1 MKLKYKLNSK
11 AEKDIFLY
19 KHTSEL
25 YEELEDLGII
35 DRMKE
40 VSHLGTIK
48 VNKSK
53 NKSRYDYVMTQLYLH
68 RLIKEEVNSELR
80 YSYSSRIKMNGT
92 MITMGDFL
100 QSLVIIYNIGH
111 FYNTF
116 TSSRAVIMAANKNK
130 EFYDSIIHSFK
141 DKKYQELAQSILNQK
156 NYQRLHL
163 LNSLLILEHCDQ
175 NKISISLAMKILYF
189 YLTQENLNE
198 NIEDENIIDRN
209 EKIQYAFS
217 IFKRVRSVS
226 YIASDLPIASL
237 PLYMDLAD
245 EKSTVVLLKELLSEY
260 NNNQSSIDLLQ
271 SISKLLDDTVYNKD
285 SNVICYYDIS
295 KRMAQEITEEN
306 ISHYD
311 YYGEELLDQYSTLNQ
326 VHSHKK
332 AYDSS
337 SLLKLTFTAEE
348 TDIFESLLDRL
359 DRMHHV
365 KVGYYNR
372 YRGEKTM
379 IISMKKSIDL
389 VTKKEVAYRVLLAVV
404 QHLRKI
410 PNLCSS
416 DVRFLLVTKFYL
428 YYLFNERNLLI
439 NPTIHEQICVL
450 CTRGRKARIKEIDE
464 LLNKSTEDENKK
476 HEVEF
481 LQSYLEKDTINDT
494 TIMIP
499 ASIIVF
505 KTEEDKKKEGNNS
518 NLRELKEFDGLIIY
532 PMRREIVFL
541 EAKNTGKGSSE
552 GKKDLK
558 DKFNTIP
565 IEYVEDEIKVVHRD
579 AYYRYKI

>member
-25 YEELEDLGII
+25 YEELENLGII
-35 DRMKE
+35 DRVKE

-68 RLIKEEVNSELR
+68 RLIKEDVNSELR

-100 QSLVIIYNIGH
+100 QSLVIIYNIRH

-130 EFYDSIIHSFK
+130 AFYDSIIHSFK
-141 DKKYQELAQSILNQK
+141 DKKYQELAQNILNQK

-163 LNSLLILEHCDQ
+163 LNSLLILEHCNQ
-175 NKISISLAMKILYF
+175 NKVSISLAMKILYF

-260 NNNQSSIDLLQ
+260 NNNQSSIDLIQ
-271 SISKLLDDTVYNKD
+271 SISKLLDDTVYNKT

-295 KRMAQEITEEN
+295 KCMVRDMMQEN
-306 ISHYD
+306 MSHYD
-311 YYGEELLDQYSTLNQ
+311 YYNDGVLDPQNTLNQ

-332 AYDSS
+332 EYDSS

-359 DRMHHV
+359 DRMYHV

-379 IISMKKSIDL
+379 IISMKKSLDL
-389 VTKKEVAYRVLLAVV
+389 VTKKEVAYRILLTVV

-410 PNLCSS
+410 PNLCPS

-439 NPTIHEQICVL
+439 NPIIHEQICVL
-450 CTRGRKARIKEIDE
+450 CTRGKKARVKEITK
-464 LLNKSTEDENKK
+464 LLKYS
-476 HEVEF
+476 
-481 LQSYLEKDTINDT
+481 
-494 TIMIP
+494 
-499 ASIIVF
+499 
-505 KTEEDKKKEGNNS
+505 KKKFC
-518 NLRELKEFDGLIIY
+518 RK
-532 PMRREIVFL
+532 
-541 EAKNTGKGSSE
+541 
-552 GKKDLK
+552 
-558 DKFNTIP
+558 
-565 IEYVEDEIKVVHRD
+565 
-579 AYYRYKI
+579 

>member
-68 RLIKEEVNSELR
+68 RLIKENLNPELL
-80 YSYSSRIKMNGT
+80 YTYNNPISIDDKK
-92 MITMGDFL
+92 ITMGDFL

-130 EFYDSIIHSFK
+130 EFYDSIVHSFK

-175 NKISISLAMKILYF
+175 NKVSISLAMKILYF

-198 NIEDENIIDRN
+198 NMEDEKIIERN

-260 NNNQSSIDLLQ
+260 NNNQSSIDLIQ
-271 SISKLLDDTVYNKD
+271 SISKLLDDTVYNKT

-295 KRMAQEITEEN
+295 KCMVRDMMQEN
-306 ISHYD
+306 ISHYN
-311 YYGEELLDQYSTLNQ
+311 YYNDGVLDQQNTLNQ

-332 AYDSS
+332 EYDSS

-379 IISMKKSIDL
+379 IISMKKSLDL
-389 VTKKEVAYRVLLAVV
+389 VTKKEVAYRILLAVV

-439 NPTIHEQICVL
+439 DPTIHEQICVL
-450 CTRGRKARIKEIDE
+450 CARGKKARVEEIAK
-464 LLNKSTEDENKK
+464 LLDMSTEDENKK

-481 LQSYLEKDTINDT
+481 LQSCLEKDTINDT
-494 TIMIP
+494 AIMIP

-505 KTEEDKKKEGNNS
+505 KKESDIENS
-518 NLRELKEFDGLIIY
+518 NSKTLREFDGLIIY

-541 EAKNTGKGSSE
+541 EAKNKNRNSSLA
-552 GKKDLK
+552 KRDLE
-558 DKFNTIP
+558 DKFNAIP
-565 IEYVEDEIKVVHRD
+565 IEYVKDEIKVVHRD